1 MATKPMRV
9 WASKAKLRST
19 INWLVSVSGN
29 MNSKVTV
36 LNPPV
41 VPTATKLVWHS
52 LVWNSLNTVLSTTVV
67 TTAWP
72 TTSAHGPTFC
82 QSSVAIPGPR
92 LTYSWLAVLL
102 ALQPTVTPTSSAW
115 LKVWTL
121 LLSTRAKTTVTTW
134 KKLTVTASVCL
145 PLMSMKALA

>member
-1 MATKPMRV
+1 MATKPTRV
-9 WASKAKLRST
+9 WASKVKLRSMT
-19 INWLVSVSGN
+19 SWLVLVSGN
-29 MNSKVTV
+29 MNSKATV
-36 LNPPV
+36 LNPR
-41 VPTATKLVWHS
+41 ALKQTKLVWHS

-72 TTSAHGPTFC
+72 TTSAHGPTSC
-82 QSSVAIPGPR
+82 LSSVVIPGPR

-102 ALQPTVTPTSSAW
+102 ALQPTVTPISSVW

-145 PLMSMKALA
+145 LLMSTKASA